1 VGGIL
6 FDAARRYAAEV
17 RGGEYPDVEHSYT

>member
-6 FDAARRYAAEV
+6 DAARRYAAEV
-17 RGGEYPDVEHSYT
+17 RGGEYPDPEHSYS